1 MFNDSPIKVKKR
13 DSSQINSPEVESPAR
28 QPRVVEQKEEEFLT
42 AFDFIENDVTGERP
56 ELLNHLI
63 KVLTGV
69 NLIQTHHIIEEE
81 KTIRIPS
88 INMFEE
94 LDQFKDQMP
103 ANIKKNIFNT
113 FMTLWG
119 RKKQD

>member
-1 MFNDSPIKVKKR
+1 
-13 DSSQINSPEVESPAR
+13 
-28 QPRVVEQKEEEFLT
+28 LT

-94 LDQFKDQMP
+94 LD
-103 ANIKKNIFNT
+103 
-113 FMTLWG
+113 
-119 RKKQD
+119 